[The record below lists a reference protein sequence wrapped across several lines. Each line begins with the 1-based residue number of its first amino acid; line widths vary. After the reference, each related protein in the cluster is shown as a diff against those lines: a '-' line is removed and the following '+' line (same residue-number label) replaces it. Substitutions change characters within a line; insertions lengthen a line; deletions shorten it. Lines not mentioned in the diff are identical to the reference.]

1 VATERYEP
9 RLDIGRLEALDV
21 HVHIEIDDA
30 GNLALPPALAEAASA
45 YFTSDA
51 APTLD
56 AIADLYRELSMAAV
70 VFTVDAR
77 TGLGHPPLDSAE
89 IARGA
94 ARNADVL
101 IPFGSVDPRSGAA
114 AVELARR
121 LAEDNGVRGFK
132 LHPTV
137 QGFDP
142 SDEAYY
148 PLYAE
153 FSRLGLPM
161 LVHTGQTGIGAGTR
175 GGGGFR
181 LGYSNP
187 MLLDVVAADFPDL
200 DIVFAHPS
208 VPWQDEAISIATH
221 KTNVWIDLSG
231 WSPKYFP
238 ENLVRAARSYLQD
251 RVLFGSDFPM
261 LHPTR
266 WRDDF
271 AAHGFDEKVT
281 RKILRDNA
289 IRLLGLQQ

>member
-9 RLDIGRLEALDV
+9 RLDIGQLEALDV

-56 AIADLYRELSMAAV
+56 AIADLYRDLSMAAV

-101 IPFGSVDPRSGAA
+101 IPFGSVDPRTGAD

>member
-1 VATERYEP
+1 VTERYEP
-9 RLDIGRLEALDV
+9 RIEVAGLDALDV
-21 HVHIEIDDA
+21 HVHIEVDA
-30 GNLALPPALAEAASA
+30 DGHTSLPPALAEAASV
-45 YFTSDA
+45 YFKSDTR
-51 APTLD
+51 PTLD
-56 AIADLYRELSMAAV
+56 AIADLYRDLKTAAV

-77 TGLGHPPLDSAE
+77 TQLGHQPIDSAE
-89 IARGA
+89 VARGA
-94 ARNADVL
+94 TRNADVL
-101 IPFGSVDPRSGAA
+101 IPFGSVDPRTGAD

-121 LAEDNGVRGFK
+121 LGEDSGVRGFK

-142 SDEAYY
+142 SDEVYY

-153 FSRLGLPM
+153 FSRLGVPM

-187 MLLDVVAADFPDL
+187 MLLDAVAADFPDL

-221 KTNVWIDLSG
+221 KSNVWIDLSG

-238 ENLVRAARSYLQD
+238 ENLLRAARSYLQD

-271 AAHGFDEKVT
+271 AAHGFDEGVT

-289 IRLLGLQQ
+289 IRLLGL

>member
-1 VATERYEP
+1 VTERYEP
-9 RLDIGRLEALDV
+9 RLDAERLEALDV
-21 HVHIEIDDA
+21 HVHIEIDDS
-30 GNLALPPALAEAASA
+30 GNTSLPPALAEAASA
-45 YFTSDA
+45 YFKSDA
-51 APTLD
+51 PPTLD
-56 AIADLYRELSMAAV
+56 AIADLYRDLKSAAV

-77 TGLGHPPLDSAE
+77 TRLGHPPLDSAE

-94 ARNADVL
+94 SRHADVL
-101 IPFGSVDPRSGAA
+101 IPFGSVDPRTGAD
-114 AVELARR
+114 AVALARR
-121 LAEDNGVRGFK
+121 LVEDSGVRGFK

-142 SDEAYY
+142 SEETYY

-153 FSRLGLPM
+153 FARLGVPM

-181 LGYSNP
+181 LGFSNP
-187 MLLDVVAADFPDL
+187 MLLDAVAADFPDL

-221 KTNVWIDLSG
+221 KSNVWIDLSG

-238 ENLVRAARSYLQD
+238 ENLLRAARSYLQD

-271 AAHGFDEKVT
+271 AAHGFDDGVT

-289 IRLLGLQQ
+289 IRLLGL

>member
-9 RLDIGRLEALDV
+9 RLDIGQLGALDV

-56 AIADLYRELSMAAV
+56 AIADLYRDLSMAAV

>member
-1 VATERYEP
+1 VAEKYAPTLEVE
-9 RLDIGRLEALDV
+9 GLEALDV
-21 HVHIEIDDA
+21 HVHIEIDAD
-30 GNLALPPALAEAASA
+30 GNTALPPTLAEAAAA
-45 YFTSDA
+45 YFKTDTR
-51 APTLD
+51 PTLD
-56 AIADLYRELSMAAV
+56 AIADLYRELKTAAV

-77 TGLGHPPLDSAE
+77 TQLGRPPLDSAE

-101 IPFGSVDPRSGAA
+101 IPFGSVDPRTGTAA
-114 AVELARR
+114 IELARH
-121 LAEDNGVRGFK
+121 LVEDAGVRGFK

-153 FSRLGLPM
+153 FSRLGVPM

-187 MLLDVVAADFPDL
+187 MLLDPVAADFPDL

-208 VPWQDEAISIATH
+208 VPWQDEALSIATH
-221 KTNVWIDLSG
+221 KLNVWIDLSG

-238 ENLVRAARSYLQD
+238 ENLLRAARTYLQD

-261 LHPTR
+261 LHPSR

-271 AAHGFDEKVT
+271 AAHGFDPTVT

-289 IRLLGLQQ
+289 IRLLGL

>member
-1 VATERYEP
+1 MTTQRYEP
-9 RLDIGRLEALDV
+9 RLAVEQVEALDV
-21 HVHIEIDDA
+21 HVHIEIDA
-30 GNLALPPALAEAASA
+30 QGHTSLPPALAEAAA
-45 YFTSDA
+45 KYFTSDDR
-51 APTLD
+51 PTLD
-56 AIADLYRELSMAAV
+56 AIAELYRSLNSAAV

-77 TGLGHPPLDSAE
+77 TQLGRPPLDSAE

-101 IPFGSVDPRSGAA
+101 IPFGSVDPRTGDD
-114 AVELARR
+114 AVQLARR
-121 LAEDNGVRGFK
+121 LVDDNGVRGFK

-142 SDEAYY
+142 SDETYY

-153 FSRLGLPM
+153 FARLGVPM

-181 LGYSNP
+181 LSYSNP
-187 MLLDVVAADFPDL
+187 MLLDAVAADFPDL

-221 KTNVWIDLSG
+221 KSNVWIDLSG

-238 ENLVRAARSYLQD
+238 ENLVRAARTYLQD

-271 AAHGFDEKVT
+271 AAHGFDEAVS

-289 IRLLGLQQ
+289 IRLLGL

>member
-1 VATERYEP
+1 MTEKYAP
-9 RLDIGRLEALDV
+9 RIDLERLEAVDV
-21 HVHIEIDDA
+21 HVHIEIDA
-30 GNLALPPALAEAASA
+30 EGRTSLPPALAEAASA
-45 YFTSDA
+45 YFKSDA
-51 APTLD
+51 PPTLD
-56 AIADLYRELSMAAV
+56 AIADLYRDLKMAAV

-89 IARGA
+89 IASGA

-101 IPFGSVDPRSGAA
+101 IPFGSVDPRTGAD

-121 LAEDNGVRGFK
+121 LGEESGVRGFK

-153 FSRLGLPM
+153 FSRLGVPM
-161 LVHTGQTGIGAGTR
+161 LVHTGQTGIGAGTP
-175 GGGGFR
+175 GGGGLR

-187 MLLDVVAADFPDL
+187 MLLDVVAADFPHL

-221 KTNVWIDLSG
+221 KSNVWIDVSG

-271 AAHGFDEKVT
+271 AAHGFDETVS

-289 IRLLGLQQ
+289 IRLLGL

>member
-1 VATERYEP
+1 MTERYEP
-9 RLDIGRLEALDV
+9 RLDIESLDALDV
-21 HVHIEIDDA
+21 HVHIEIDDH
-30 GNLALPPALAEAASA
+30 GHLSLPDALAEAAA
-45 YFTSDA
+45 KYFKSDGL
-51 APTLD
+51 PTLD
-56 AIADLYRELSMAAV
+56 AIADLYRELKSAAV

-77 TGLGHPPLDSAE
+77 TGLGHQPIDSAE

-94 ARNADVL
+94 TRNADVL
-101 IPFGSVDPRSGAA
+101 IPFGSVDPRTGAD

-121 LAEDNGVRGFK
+121 LVEDSGVRGFK

-153 FSRLGLPM
+153 FSRLGVPM

-187 MLLDVVAADFPDL
+187 MLLDGVAGDFPDL

-208 VPWQDEAISIATH
+208 VPWQDEALSIATH
-221 KTNVWIDLSG
+221 KSNVWIDLSG

-251 RVLFGSDFPM
+251 RVLFGSDYPV

-271 AAHGFDEKVT
+271 AAHGLDEKVT

-289 IRLLGLQQ
+289 IRLLGL

>member
-1 VATERYEP
+1 MTGRYEP
-9 RLDIGRLEALDV
+9 KLDVEKLEALDM
-21 HVHIEIDDA
+21 HVHIEIDDD
-30 GNLALPPALAEAASA
+30 GNTSLPPRLAEAASA
-45 YFTSDA
+45 YFRSDTR
-51 APTLD
+51 PTLD
-56 AIADLYRELSMAAV
+56 AIADLYRELNAAAV
-70 VFTVDAR
+70 VFTVDAQ
-77 TGLGHPPLDSAE
+77 TQLGHPALDSAE

-101 IPFGSVDPRSGAA
+101 IPFGSVDPRTGAD
-114 AVELARR
+114 AVALARR
-121 LAEDNGVRGFK
+121 LGEDSGVRGFK

-153 FSRLGLPM
+153 FSRLGVPM
-161 LVHTGQTGIGAGTR
+161 LVHTGQSGIGAGTR

-187 MLLDVVAADFPDL
+187 MLLDGVAADFPDL

-208 VPWQDEAISIATH
+208 VPWQDEALSIATH
-221 KTNVWIDLSG
+221 KSNVWIDLSG

-238 ENLVRAARSYLQD
+238 ENLVRAARTYLQD
-251 RVLFGSDFPM
+251 RVLFGSDYPM

-271 AAHGFDEKVT
+271 AAHAFDDAVT

-289 IRLLGLQQ
+289 IRLLGL